1 MYKFL
6 FYLLLTVV
14 VSCLAIYVAPF
25 HMVLVLF
32 LFGAV
37 ASLLISE
44 NSGGLENEK

>member
-14 VSCLAIYVAPF
+14 VSCLAIYVIPS
-25 HMVLVLF
+25 HMVLALF
-32 LFGAV
+32 LFGTT

-44 NSGGLENEK
+44 NSGGLENE